1 MAEVTPDSAETQHLL
16 QLIRA
21 GDRQAFERLFE
32 RHRAPLRQMIEG
44 RADARLRARID
55 PSDVVQETHLEAF
68 RRLPDYLVRRPMPF
82 RLWLR
87 KTAYERLLMIQ
98 RRHLQAGRRA
108 VGREVP
114 LPDRSSVQL
123 FRQLLAPGS
132 TPGQQMAKAE
142 LARRVRQAVARLSE
156 IDREVLLMRNLEGLS
171 NHEVAQVLEIEPA
184 AASQRYG
191 RALLRLRKL
200 LLADDVRENNHD

>member
-1 MAEVTPDSAETQHLL
+1 MAEVTPDSAETQRLL

-21 GDRQAFERLFE
+21 GDRQGFEKLFA
-32 RHRAPLRQMIEG
+32 RHRPYLRRVIDL
-44 RADARLRARID
+44 RLDAKLRSRVD
-55 PSDVVQETHLEAF
+55 PSDVVQEAHLEAY

-132 TPGQQMAKAE
+132 TPGQLMARAE
-142 LARRVRQAVARLSE
+142 LARRVRMAVARLAE

-171 NHEVAQVLEIEPA
+171 NHEVAQVLEIDPA

-200 LLADDVRENNHD
+200 LLADGFSESNHD

>member
-1 MAEVTPDSAETQHLL
+1 MPEVTPDSAETQRLL
-16 QLIRA
+16 QRIHA
-21 GDRQAFERLFE
+21 GDRQAFEKLFA
-32 RHRAPLRQMIEG
+32 RHRPYLRQVV
-44 RADARLRARID
+44 DLRLDPKVRSRVD

-68 RRLPDYLVRRPMPF
+68 RRLPDYLERRPMPF

-87 KTAYERLLMIQ
+87 KTAYERLLMVQ
-98 RRHLQAGRRA
+98 RHHVQAQRRA
-108 VGREVP
+108 VGREVA

-132 TPGQQMAKAE
+132 TPSQQLARAE
-142 LARRVRQAVARLSE
+142 LARRVRQAVAQLAE
-156 IDREVLLMRNLEGLS
+156 IDREILLMRNLEGLS

-200 LLADDVRENNHD
+200 LLAGGFSESGP